1 MNSSKSHVLSQLS
14 QFTGTEYYY
23 PLWPKVLLTD
33 GTKYLAETVGCYW
46 LMDAIASHVMHLGSN
61 EGFTSCSLTCTN
73 GSGNLTI
80 TDGNG
85 NVLAKQRIPYT
96 DFPFNEISLY
106 TCLNED
112 KWVILLPSEYQVLNT
127 CMRFFEFQTPKVQK
141 PLSPAQAR
149 LRSLRDQAKR
159 AQAAIK
165 AERARQKIQAGQMD
179 LAKVESTHRKKS
191 QSYKTIYKMNNP
203 YTAWVSAGTYGDFN
217 NALSMALR
225 KKKAGAVAVQI
236 VDNAKMVVYSS

>member
-1 MNSSKSHVLSQLS
+1 MNLRKIVS
-14 QFTGTEYYY
+14 FAF
-23 PLWPKVLLTD
+23 LLF
-33 GTKYLAETVGCYW
+33 
-46 LMDAIASHVMHLGSN
+46 I
-61 EGFTSCSLTCTN
+61 
-73 GSGNLTI
+73 
-80 TDGNG
+80 
-85 NVLAKQRIPYT
+85 
-96 DFPFNEISLY
+96 
-106 TCLNED
+106 
-112 KWVILLPSEYQVLNT
+112 
-127 CMRFFEFQTPKVQK
+127 
-141 PLSPAQAR
+141 PLSVVASR
-149 LRSLRDQAKR
+149 LNWGDQAKR